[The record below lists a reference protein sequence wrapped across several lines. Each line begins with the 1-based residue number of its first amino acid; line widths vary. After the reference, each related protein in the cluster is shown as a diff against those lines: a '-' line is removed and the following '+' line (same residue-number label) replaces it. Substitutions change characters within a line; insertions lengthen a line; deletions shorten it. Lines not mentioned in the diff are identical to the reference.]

1 MSSLKTNVILNY
13 INTLASI
20 VFPLITFPYAAR
32 ILLPEGIGL
41 VNFQN
46 SIIGYITLLSSLG
59 IPLYAVREVARVR
72 DNLEERNRVT
82 VEIALLSLVLA
93 AGGYVIVFAVGE
105 LVPQINAHLS
115 LFYIL
120 SLSILFTALGVSWFY
135 TAIED
140 FKFITIRGLIIRC
153 LFVVALFVFVRSKDD
168 LLLYG
173 IVVVGSTV
181 GNNII
186 NFLHLRKFINIF
198 KIDWSRVNIARH
210 LKPSLSI
217 FVLNLSVSLYVQL
230 NPVMLGFLSDNTQV
244 GYYTAGSKLSNIIL
258 SVVTS
263 MATVLIPHVS
273 NMLQVH
279 DTEKYKQLITKV
291 YHYYMVLAIP
301 FTIGLIALSVP
312 LTLVICGK
320 SFYAASY
327 VTAITAPVIIFISI
341 TNIIGMQ
348 VLYPYGKEN
357 YVTYST
363 IGGAVINLIVDIPL
377 ILLWGSKGA
386 AISTVCAEFAV
397 LAIQVRLGRNYIPFK
412 YFDNSIKLYALSSI
426 IMGITV
432 WLTCSLFDKAIIQLL
447 VPTCVGVAV
456 YALILYYKKD
466 EILFSILRY
475 LHVNVK

>member
-1 MSSLKTNVILNY
+1 MSSLKNNVVLNY

-41 VNFQN
+41 FNFQN

-72 DNLEERNRVT
+72 DNVEERNRVT
-82 VEIALLSLVLA
+82 VEIALLSLILA

-140 FKFITIRGLIIRC
+140 FKFITVRGLIIRV
-153 LFVVALFVFVRSKDD
+153 LFVVALFLFVKSKED
-168 LLLYG
+168 LLIYG
-173 IVVVGSTV
+173 VVIVGSTV
-181 GNNII
+181 GNEFI
-186 NFLHLRKFINIF
+186 NFIHLRKFINIF
-198 KIDWSRVNIARH
+198 KLNWSKVNIFRH
-210 LKPSLSI
+210 LKPSFSI

-244 GYYTAGSKLSNIIL
+244 GYYTAGSKLSYIIL

-273 NMLQVH
+273 NMIQVH
-279 DTEKYKQLITKV
+279 DTEKFKQLITKV
-291 YHYYMVLAIP
+291 YHYYMALALP
-301 FTIGLIALSVP
+301 FTIGLIVLSVP
-312 LTLVICGK
+312 LTLVICGN
-320 SFYAASY
+320 SFYEASY
-327 VTAITAPVIIFISI
+327 VTAITAPVIIFVSI
-341 TNIIGMQ
+341 TNIIGFQ

-386 AISTVCAEFAV
+386 AIATFCAELAV
-397 LAIQVRLGRNYIPFK
+397 LLIQVRLGRSYIPFK
-412 YFDNSIKLYALSSI
+412 YFDDSIKLYVLSSI
-426 IMGITV
+426 LMGV
-432 WLTCSLFDKAIIQLL
+432 AVFLTSGLFNKPIIQLL
-447 VPTCVGVAV
+447 IPTCVGIVV
-456 YALILYYKKD
+456 YFLILYYKKD
-466 EILFSILRY
+466 DILFSVLRY
-475 LHVNVK
+475 IHVIK

>member
-1 MSSLKTNVILNY
+1 MSSLKNNVVLNY

-41 VNFQN
+41 FNFQN

-72 DNLEERNRVT
+72 DNVEERNRVT
-82 VEIALLSLVLA
+82 VEIALLSLILA

-140 FKFITIRGLIIRC
+140 FKFITVRGLIFRA
-153 LFVVALFVFVRSKDD
+153 LFVVALFLFVKSKED
-168 LLLYG
+168 LLIYG
-173 IVVVGSTV
+173 VVIVGSTV
-181 GNNII
+181 GNEFI
-186 NFLHLRKFINIF
+186 NFIHLRKFINIF
-198 KIDWSRVNIARH
+198 KLNWSKVNIFRH
-210 LKPSLSI
+210 LKPSFSI
-217 FVLNLSVSLYVQL
+217 FVLNLSASLYVQL

-273 NMLQVH
+273 NMIQVH
-279 DTEKYKQLITKV
+279 DAEKFKQLITKV
-291 YHYYMVLAIP
+291 YHYYMALALP
-301 FTIGLIALSVP
+301 FTIGLIVLSVP
-312 LTLVICGK
+312 LTLVICGN
-320 SFYAASY
+320 SFYEASY
-327 VTAITAPVIIFISI
+327 VTAITAPVIVFISI
-341 TNIIGMQ
+341 TNIIGLQ

-386 AISTVCAEFAV
+386 AIATFCAELAV
-397 LAIQVRLGRNYIPFK
+397 LLIQVRLGRSYIPFK
-412 YFDNSIKLYALSSI
+412 YFDDSIKLYVLSSI
-426 IMGITV
+426 LMGV
-432 WLTCSLFDKAIIQLL
+432 AVFLTSGLFNKPIIQLL
-447 VPTCVGVAV
+447 VPTCIGIVV
-456 YALILYYKKD
+456 YFLILYYKKD
-466 EILFSILRY
+466 DILFSVLRY
-475 LHVNVK
+475 IHVIK

>member
-1 MSSLKTNVILNY
+1 MSSLKNNVVLNY

-32 ILLPEGIGL
+32 ILLPDGIGL

-72 DNLEERNRVT
+72 DNVEERNRVT
-82 VEIALLSLVLA
+82 VEIALLSLILA

-140 FKFITIRGLIIRC
+140 FKFITVRGLIIRV
-153 LFVVALFVFVRSKDD
+153 LFVVALFLFVKSKED
-168 LLLYG
+168 LLIYG
-173 IVVVGSTV
+173 VIIVGSTV
-181 GNNII
+181 GNGFI
-186 NFLHLRKFINIF
+186 NFIHLRKFIHIFKLNWSKVNIF
-198 KIDWSRVNIARH
+198 RH
-210 LKPSLSI
+210 LKPSFSI
-217 FVLNLSVSLYVQL
+217 FILNLSVSLYVQL

-244 GYYTAGSKLSNIIL
+244 GYYTAGSKLSYIIL

-273 NMLQVH
+273 NMIQVH
-279 DTEKYKQLITKV
+279 DTEKFKQLITKV
-291 YHYYMVLAIP
+291 YHYYMALALP
-301 FTIGLIALSVP
+301 FTAGLIVLSVP
-312 LTLVICGK
+312 LTLVICGN
-320 SFYAASY
+320 SFYEASY

-341 TNIIGMQ
+341 TNIIGLQ

-386 AISTVCAEFAV
+386 AIATFCAELAV
-397 LAIQVRLGRNYIPFK
+397 LLIQVRLGRRYIPFK
-412 YFDNSIKLYALSSI
+412 YFDDSIKLYVLSSI
-426 IMGITV
+426 LMGV
-432 WLTCSLFDKAIIQLL
+432 AVFLTSGLFNKPIIQLL
-447 VPTCVGVAV
+447 IPTCVGIVV
-456 YALILYYKKD
+456 YFLILYYKKD
-466 EILFSILRY
+466 DILFSVLRY
-475 LHVNVK
+475 IHVIK

>member
-1 MSSLKTNVILNY
+1 MSSIKNNVLLNY

-72 DNLEERNRVT
+72 DNVEERNRVT
-82 VEIALLSLVLA
+82 VEIALLSLILA

-140 FKFITIRGLIIRC
+140 FKFITVRGLIIRA
-153 LFVVALFVFVRSKDD
+153 LFVVALFLFVKSKED
-168 LLLYG
+168 LLIYG
-173 IVVVGSTV
+173 VIIVGSTV
-181 GNNII
+181 GNEFI
-186 NFLHLRKFINIF
+186 NFIHLRKFINIF
-198 KIDWSRVNIARH
+198 KLNWSKVNIFRH
-210 LKPSLSI
+210 LKPSFSI

-273 NMLQVH
+273 NMIQAH
-279 DTEKYKQLITKV
+279 DTEKFKQLITKV
-291 YHYYMVLAIP
+291 YHYYMALALP
-301 FTIGLIALSVP
+301 FTAGLIVLSVP
-312 LTLVICGK
+312 LTLVICGN
-320 SFYAASY
+320 SFYEASY
-327 VTAITAPVIIFISI
+327 VTAITAPVIVFISI
-341 TNIIGMQ
+341 TNIIGLQ

-377 ILLWGSKGA
+377 IWLWGSKGA
-386 AISTVCAEFAV
+386 AIATFCAELAV
-397 LAIQVRLGRNYIPFK
+397 LLIQVRLGRRYIPFK
-412 YFDNSIKLYALSSI
+412 YFDDSIKLYVLSSI
-426 IMGITV
+426 LMGV
-432 WLTCSLFDKAIIQLL
+432 AVYLTSSLFNKPIIQLL
-447 VPTCVGVAV
+447 VPTCIGIVV
-456 YALILYYKKD
+456 YFLILYYKKD
-466 EILFSILRY
+466 DILFSVLRY
-475 LHVNVK
+475 IHVIK

>member
-1 MSSLKTNVILNY
+1 MSSLKNNVVLNY

-32 ILLPEGIGL
+32 ILLPDGIGL

-72 DNLEERNRVT
+72 DNVEERNRVT
-82 VEIALLSLVLA
+82 VEIALLSLILA

-140 FKFITIRGLIIRC
+140 FKFITVRGLIIRA
-153 LFVVALFVFVRSKDD
+153 LFVVALFLFVKSKED
-168 LLLYG
+168 LLIYG
-173 IVVVGSTV
+173 VIIVGSTV
-181 GNNII
+181 GNEFI
-186 NFLHLRKFINIF
+186 NFIHLRKFINIF
-198 KIDWSRVNIARH
+198 KLNWSKVNIFRH
-210 LKPSLSI
+210 LKPSFSI

-244 GYYTAGSKLSNIIL
+244 GYYTAGSKLSYIIL

-273 NMLQVH
+273 NMIQVH
-279 DTEKYKQLITKV
+279 DTEKFKQLITKV
-291 YHYYMVLAIP
+291 YHYYMALALP
-301 FTIGLIALSVP
+301 FTAGLIVLSVP
-312 LTLVICGK
+312 LTLVICGN
-320 SFYAASY
+320 SFYEASY

-341 TNIIGMQ
+341 TNIIGLQ

-386 AISTVCAEFAV
+386 AIATFCAELAV
-397 LAIQVRLGRNYIPFK
+397 LLIQVRLGRSYIPFK
-412 YFDNSIKLYALSSI
+412 YFDDSIKLYVLSSI
-426 IMGITV
+426 LMGV
-432 WLTCSLFDKAIIQLL
+432 AVYLTSSLFNKPIIQLL
-447 VPTCVGVAV
+447 VPTCIGIVV
-456 YALILYYKKD
+456 YFLILYYKKD
-466 EILFSILRY
+466 DILFSVLRY
-475 LHVNVK
+475 LHVIK

>member
-1 MSSLKTNVILNY
+1 MSSIKNNVLLNY

-72 DNLEERNRVT
+72 DNIEERNRVT
-82 VEIALLSLVLA
+82 VEIALLSLILA

-168 LLLYG
+168 LLIYG
-173 IVVVGSTV
+173 VVVVGSTV

-186 NFLHLRKFINIF
+186 NFFHLRKFINIF
-198 KIDWSRVNIARH
+198 KIDWSKLNIFRH
-210 LKPSLSI
+210 LKPSISI

-244 GYYTAGSKLSNIIL
+244 GYFTAGSKLSNIIL

-273 NMLQVH
+273 NMIQVH

-291 YHYYMVLAIP
+291 YHYYMALAIP
-301 FTIGLIALSVP
+301 FTIGLIVLSVP

-320 SFYAASY
+320 SFYDASY

-363 IGGAVINLIVDIPL
+363 IGGAVINLVVDIPL

-386 AISTVCAEFAV
+386 AISTVCAEFTV
-397 LAIQVRLGRNYIPFK
+397 LLIQVRLGKGYVPFK
-412 YFDNSIKLYALSSI
+412 YIDKNIILYSVSAV
-426 IMGITV
+426 IMGIV
-432 WLTCSLFDKAIIQLL
+432 VFLVRGLFENPIIQLL
-447 VPTCVGVAV
+447 VPTFIGIVI
-456 YALILYYKKD
+456 YSFILYYKKED
-466 EILFSILRY
+466 ILFSILRY
-475 LHVNVK
+475 IHVIK

>member
-1 MSSLKTNVILNY
+1 MSSLKNNVVLNY

-72 DNLEERNRVT
+72 DNVEERNRVT
-82 VEIALLSLVLA
+82 VEIALLSLILA

-140 FKFITIRGLIIRC
+140 FKFITVRGLIIRV
-153 LFVVALFVFVRSKDD
+153 LFVVALFLFVKSKED
-168 LLLYG
+168 LLIYG
-173 IVVVGSTV
+173 VVIVGSTV
-181 GNNII
+181 GNEFI
-186 NFLHLRKFINIF
+186 NFIHLRKFINIF
-198 KIDWSRVNIARH
+198 KLNWSKVNIFRH
-210 LKPSLSI
+210 LKPSFSI

-273 NMLQVH
+273 NMIQAH
-279 DTEKYKQLITKV
+279 DTEKFKQLITKV
-291 YHYYMVLAIP
+291 YHYYMALALP
-301 FTIGLIALSVP
+301 FTAGLIVLSVP
-312 LTLVICGK
+312 LTLVICGN
-320 SFYAASY
+320 SFYEASY

-341 TNIIGMQ
+341 TNIIGLQ

-386 AISTVCAEFAV
+386 AIATFCAELAV
-397 LAIQVRLGRNYIPFK
+397 LLIQVRLGRSYIPFK
-412 YFDNSIKLYALSSI
+412 YFDDSIKLYVLSSI
-426 IMGITV
+426 LMGV
-432 WLTCSLFDKAIIQLL
+432 AVYLTSSLFNKPIIQLL
-447 VPTCVGVAV
+447 VPTCIGIVV
-456 YALILYYKKD
+456 YFLILYYKKD
-466 EILFSILRY
+466 DILFSVLRY
-475 LHVNVK
+475 IHVIK

>member
-1 MSSLKTNVILNY
+1 MSSIKNNVVLNY

-72 DNLEERNRVT
+72 DNIEERNRVT
-82 VEIALLSLVLA
+82 VEIALLSLILA

-105 LVPQINAHLS
+105 LVPQIYAHLS

-168 LLLYG
+168 LLIYG
-173 IVVVGSTV
+173 VVVVGSTV

-186 NFLHLRKFINIF
+186 NFFHLRKFINIF
-198 KIDWSRVNIARH
+198 KIDWSKLNIFRH

-217 FVLNLSVSLYVQL
+217 FVLNLSISLYVQL
-230 NPVMLGFLSDNTQV
+230 NPVMLGFLSDNIQV
-244 GYYTAGSKLSNIIL
+244 GYFTAGSKLSNIIL

-273 NMLQVH
+273 NMIQVH

-291 YHYYMVLAIP
+291 YHYYMALAIP
-301 FTIGLIALSVP
+301 FTIGLIVLSVP

-320 SFYAASY
+320 SFYDASY

-363 IGGAVINLIVDIPL
+363 IGGAVINLVVDIPL

-386 AISTVCAEFAV
+386 AISTVCAEFTV
-397 LAIQVRLGRNYIPFK
+397 LLIQVRLGKGYVPFK
-412 YFDNSIKLYALSSI
+412 YIDKNIILYSVSAV
-426 IMGITV
+426 IMGIV
-432 WLTCSLFDKAIIQLL
+432 VFLVRGLFENPIIQLL
-447 VPTCVGVAV
+447 VPTFIGIVI
-456 YALILYYKKD
+456 YSFILYYKKED
-466 EILFSILRY
+466 ILFSILRY
-475 LHVNVK
+475 IHVIK

>member
-1 MSSLKTNVILNY
+1 MSSLKNNVVLNY

-32 ILLPEGIGL
+32 ILLPDGIGL

-72 DNLEERNRVT
+72 DNVEERNRVT
-82 VEIALLSLVLA
+82 VEIALLSLLLA

-140 FKFITIRGLIIRC
+140 FKFITVRGLIIRV
-153 LFVVALFVFVRSKDD
+153 LFVVALFLFVKSKED
-168 LLLYG
+168 LLIYG
-173 IVVVGSTV
+173 VIIVGSTV
-181 GNNII
+181 GNGFI
-186 NFLHLRKFINIF
+186 NFIHLRKFIHIFKLNWSKVNIF
-198 KIDWSRVNIARH
+198 RH
-210 LKPSLSI
+210 LKPSFSI
-217 FVLNLSVSLYVQL
+217 FILNLSASLYVQL

-244 GYYTAGSKLSNIIL
+244 GYYTAGSKLSYIIL

-273 NMLQVH
+273 NMIQVH
-279 DTEKYKQLITKV
+279 DTEKFKQLITKV
-291 YHYYMVLAIP
+291 YHYYMALALP
-301 FTIGLIALSVP
+301 FTAGLIVLSVP
-312 LTLVICGK
+312 LTLVLCGN
-320 SFYAASY
+320 SFYEASY

-341 TNIIGMQ
+341 TNIIGLQ

-386 AISTVCAEFAV
+386 AIATFCAELAV
-397 LAIQVRLGRNYIPFK
+397 LLMQVRLGRSYIPFK
-412 YFDNSIKLYALSSI
+412 YFDDSIKLYVLSSI
-426 IMGITV
+426 LMGV
-432 WLTCSLFDKAIIQLL
+432 AVYLTSSLFNKPIIQLL
-447 VPTCVGVAV
+447 VPTCIGIVV
-456 YALILYYKKD
+456 YFLILYYKKD
-466 EILFSILRY
+466 DILFSVLRY
-475 LHVNVK
+475 IHVIK

>member
-1 MSSLKTNVILNY
+1 MSSLKNNVVLNY

-41 VNFQN
+41 FNFKN

-72 DNLEERNRVT
+72 DNVEERNRVT
-82 VEIALLSLVLA
+82 VEIALLSLILA

-140 FKFITIRGLIIRC
+140 FKFITVRGLIIRV
-153 LFVVALFVFVRSKDD
+153 LFVVALFLFVKSKED
-168 LLLYG
+168 LLIYG
-173 IVVVGSTV
+173 VVIVGSTV
-181 GNNII
+181 GNEFI
-186 NFLHLRKFINIF
+186 NFIHLRKFINIF
-198 KIDWSRVNIARH
+198 KLNWSKVNIFRH
-210 LKPSLSI
+210 LKPSFSI

-273 NMLQVH
+273 NMIQAH
-279 DTEKYKQLITKV
+279 DTEKFKQLITKV
-291 YHYYMVLAIP
+291 YHYYMALALP
-301 FTIGLIALSVP
+301 FTAGLIVLSVP
-312 LTLVICGK
+312 LTLVICGN
-320 SFYAASY
+320 SFYEASY
-327 VTAITAPVIIFISI
+327 VTAITAPVIVFISI
-341 TNIIGMQ
+341 TNIIGLQ

-377 ILLWGSKGA
+377 IWLWGSKGA
-386 AISTVCAEFAV
+386 AIATFCAELAV
-397 LAIQVRLGRNYIPFK
+397 LLIQVRLGRRYIPFK
-412 YFDNSIKLYALSSI
+412 YFDDSIKLYVLSSI
-426 IMGITV
+426 LMGV
-432 WLTCSLFDKAIIQLL
+432 AVFLTSGLFNKPIIQLL
-447 VPTCVGVAV
+447 IPTCVGIVV
-456 YALILYYKKD
+456 YFLILYYKKD
-466 EILFSILRY
+466 DILFSVLRY
-475 LHVNVK
+475 IHVIK

>member
-1 MSSLKTNVILNY
+1 MSSLKNNVVLNY

-32 ILLPEGIGL
+32 ILLPDGIGL

-72 DNLEERNRVT
+72 DNVEERNRVT
-82 VEIALLSLVLA
+82 VEIALLSLILA

-140 FKFITIRGLIIRC
+140 FKFITVRGLIIRV
-153 LFVVALFVFVRSKDD
+153 LFVVALFLFVKSKED
-168 LLLYG
+168 LLIYG
-173 IVVVGSTV
+173 IIIVGSTV
-181 GNNII
+181 GNDLI
-186 NFLHLRKFINIF
+186 NFIHLRKFINIF
-198 KIDWSRVNIARH
+198 KLNWSKVNIFRH
-210 LKPSLSI
+210 LKPSFSI

-273 NMLQVH
+273 NMIQAH
-279 DTEKYKQLITKV
+279 DTEKFKQLITKV
-291 YHYYMVLAIP
+291 YHYYMALALP
-301 FTIGLIALSVP
+301 FTAGLIVLSVP
-312 LTLVICGK
+312 LTLVICGN
-320 SFYAASY
+320 SFYEASY
-327 VTAITAPVIIFISI
+327 VTAITAPVIVFISI
-341 TNIIGMQ
+341 TNIIGLQ

-377 ILLWGSKGA
+377 IWLWGSKGA
-386 AISTVCAEFAV
+386 AIATFCAELAV
-397 LAIQVRLGRNYIPFK
+397 LLIQVRLGRRYIPFK
-412 YFDNSIKLYALSSI
+412 YFDDSIKLYVLSSI
-426 IMGITV
+426 LMGV
-432 WLTCSLFDKAIIQLL
+432 AVFLTSGLFNKPIIQLL
-447 VPTCVGVAV
+447 IPTCVGIVV
-456 YALILYYKKD
+456 YFLILYYKKD
-466 EILFSILRY
+466 DILFSVLRY
-475 LHVNVK
+475 IHVIK

>member
-1 MSSLKTNVILNY
+1 MSSLKNNVVLNY
-13 INTLASI
+13 INTLASV

-32 ILLPEGIGL
+32 ILLPDGIGL
-41 VNFQN
+41 VNFQS

-72 DNLEERNRVT
+72 DNVEERNRVT
-82 VEIALLSLVLA
+82 VEIALLSLILA

-140 FKFITIRGLIIRC
+140 FKFITVRGLIIKV
-153 LFVVALFVFVRSKDD
+153 LFVVALFLFVKSKED
-168 LLLYG
+168 LLIYG
-173 IVVVGSTV
+173 VVIVGSTV
-181 GNNII
+181 GNEFI
-186 NFLHLRKFINIF
+186 NFIHLRKFINIF
-198 KIDWSRVNIARH
+198 KLNWSKVNIFRH
-210 LKPSLSI
+210 LKPSFSI

-244 GYYTAGSKLSNIIL
+244 GYYTAGSKLSYIIL

-273 NMLQVH
+273 NMIQVH
-279 DTEKYKQLITKV
+279 DTEKFKQLITKV
-291 YHYYMVLAIP
+291 YHYYMALALP
-301 FTIGLIALSVP
+301 FTIGLIVLSVP
-312 LTLVICGK
+312 LTLVICGN
-320 SFYAASY
+320 SFYEASY

-341 TNIIGMQ
+341 TNIIGLQ

-386 AISTVCAEFAV
+386 AIATFCAELAV
-397 LAIQVRLGRNYIPFK
+397 LLIQVRLGRRYIPFK
-412 YFDNSIKLYALSSI
+412 YFDDSIKLYVLSSI
-426 IMGITV
+426 LMGV
-432 WLTCSLFDKAIIQLL
+432 AVFLTSGLFNKPIIQLL
-447 VPTCVGVAV
+447 VPTCVGIVV
-456 YALILYYKKD
+456 YFLILYYKKD
-466 EILFSILRY
+466 DILFSVLRY
-475 LHVNVK
+475 IHVIK

>member
-13 INTLASI
+13 INTLTSI

-32 ILLPEGIGL
+32 ILLPDGIGL

-59 IPLYAVREVARVR
+59 IQLYAVREVARVR
-72 DNLEERNRVT
+72 DNVEERNRVT
-82 VEIALLSLVLA
+82 VEIALLSLILA

-140 FKFITIRGLIIRC
+140 FKFITVRGLIIRA
-153 LFVVALFVFVRSKDD
+153 LFVVALFLFVKSKED
-168 LLLYG
+168 LLIYG
-173 IVVVGSTV
+173 VIIVGSTV
-181 GNNII
+181 GNEFI
-186 NFLHLRKFINIF
+186 NFIHLRKFINIF
-198 KIDWSRVNIARH
+198 KLNWSKVNIFRH
-210 LKPSLSI
+210 LKPSFSI

-244 GYYTAGSKLSNIIL
+244 GYYTAGSKLSYIIL

-273 NMLQVH
+273 NMIQVH
-279 DTEKYKQLITKV
+279 DTEKFKQLITKV
-291 YHYYMVLAIP
+291 YHYYMALALP
-301 FTIGLIALSVP
+301 FTIGLIVLSVP
-312 LTLVICGK
+312 LTLVICGN
-320 SFYAASY
+320 SFYEASY

-341 TNIIGMQ
+341 TNIIGLQ

-386 AISTVCAEFAV
+386 AIATFCAELAV
-397 LAIQVRLGRNYIPFK
+397 LLIQVRLGRRYIPFK
-412 YFDNSIKLYALSSI
+412 YFDDNIKLYVLSSI
-426 IMGITV
+426 LMGV
-432 WLTCSLFDKAIIQLL
+432 AVYLTSGLFNKPIIQLL
-447 VPTCVGVAV
+447 VPTCIGIVV
-456 YALILYYKKD
+456 YFLILYYKKD
-466 EILFSILRY
+466 DILFSVLRY
-475 LHVNVK
+475 IHVIK

>member
-1 MSSLKTNVILNY
+1 MSSLKNNVVLNY

-32 ILLPEGIGL
+32 ILLPDGIGL

-72 DNLEERNRVT
+72 DNVEERNRVT
-82 VEIALLSLVLA
+82 VEIALLSLFLA

-140 FKFITIRGLIIRC
+140 FKFITVRGLIIRV
-153 LFVVALFVFVRSKDD
+153 LFVVALFLFVKSKED
-168 LLLYG
+168 LLIYG
-173 IVVVGSTV
+173 VIIVGSTV
-181 GNNII
+181 GNGFI
-186 NFLHLRKFINIF
+186 NFIHLRKFIHIFKLNWSKVNIF
-198 KIDWSRVNIARH
+198 RH
-210 LKPSLSI
+210 LKPSFSI
-217 FVLNLSVSLYVQL
+217 FILNLSVSLYVQL

-244 GYYTAGSKLSNIIL
+244 GYYTAGSKLSYIIL

-273 NMLQVH
+273 NMIQVH
-279 DTEKYKQLITKV
+279 DTEKFKQLITKV
-291 YHYYMVLAIP
+291 YHYYMALALP
-301 FTIGLIALSVP
+301 FTAGLIVLSVP
-312 LTLVICGK
+312 LTLVICGN
-320 SFYAASY
+320 SFYEASY

-341 TNIIGMQ
+341 TNIIGLQ

-386 AISTVCAEFAV
+386 AIATFCAELAV
-397 LAIQVRLGRNYIPFK
+397 LLIQVRLGRSYIPFK
-412 YFDNSIKLYALSSI
+412 YFDDNIKLYVLSSI
-426 IMGITV
+426 LMGV
-432 WLTCSLFDKAIIQLL
+432 AVYLTSGLFNKPIIQLL
-447 VPTCVGVAV
+447 VPTCIGIVV
-456 YALILYYKKD
+456 YFLILYYKKD
-466 EILFSILRY
+466 DILFSVLRY
-475 LHVNVK
+475 IHVIK

>member
-1 MSSLKTNVILNY
+1 MSSLKNNVVLNY

-32 ILLPEGIGL
+32 ILLPDGIGL

-72 DNLEERNRVT
+72 DNVEERNRVT
-82 VEIALLSLVLA
+82 VEIALLSLILA

-140 FKFITIRGLIIRC
+140 FKFITVRGLIIRV
-153 LFVVALFVFVRSKDD
+153 LFVVALFLFVKSKED
-168 LLLYG
+168 LLIYG
-173 IVVVGSTV
+173 VIIVGSTV
-181 GNNII
+181 GNEFI
-186 NFLHLRKFINIF
+186 NFIHLRKFINIF
-198 KIDWSRVNIARH
+198 KLNWSKVNIFRH
-210 LKPSLSI
+210 LKPSFSI
-217 FVLNLSVSLYVQL
+217 FVLNLSASLYVQL

-244 GYYTAGSKLSNIIL
+244 GYYTAGSKLSYIIL

-273 NMLQVH
+273 NMIQAH
-279 DTEKYKQLITKV
+279 DTEKFKQLITKV
-291 YHYYMVLAIP
+291 YHYYMALALP
-301 FTIGLIALSVP
+301 FTAGLIVLSVP
-312 LTLVICGK
+312 LTLVICGN
-320 SFYAASY
+320 SFYEASY

-341 TNIIGMQ
+341 TNIIGLQ

-377 ILLWGSKGA
+377 IWLWGSKGA
-386 AISTVCAEFAV
+386 AIATFCAELAV
-397 LAIQVRLGRNYIPFK
+397 LLIQVRLGRSYIPFK
-412 YFDNSIKLYALSSI
+412 YFDDNIKLYVLSSI
-426 IMGITV
+426 LMGV
-432 WLTCSLFDKAIIQLL
+432 AVFLTSGLFSKPIIQLL
-447 VPTCVGVAV
+447 VPTCVGIVV
-456 YALILYYKKD
+456 YFLILYYKKD
-466 EILFSILRY
+466 DILFSVLRY
-475 LHVNVK
+475 IHVIK

>member
-1 MSSLKTNVILNY
+1 MSSIKNNVLLNY

-46 SIIGYITLLSSLG
+46 SIISYITLLSSLG

-72 DNLEERNRVT
+72 DNIKERNRVT
-82 VEIALLSLVLA
+82 VEIALLSLILA
-93 AGGYVIVFAVGE
+93 AGGYVLVFVVGE

-153 LFVVALFVFVRSKDD
+153 LFVVALFAFVRSKED
-168 LLLYG
+168 LLIYG
-173 IVVVGSTV
+173 LVSVGYTV

-186 NFLHLRKFINIF
+186 NFFHLRKFINLFKTDWDKLDIF
-198 KIDWSRVNIARH
+198 RH
-210 LKPSLSI
+210 LRPSLKI
-217 FVLNLSVSLYVQL
+217 FVLNLSISLYVQL
-230 NPVMLGFLSDNTQV
+230 NPLMIGFLSDNTQV
-244 GYYTAGSKLSNIIL
+244 GYFTAGSKMSNIIL

-263 MATVLIPHVS
+263 MATVLLPHVS
-273 NMLQVH
+273 NMIHIH
-279 DTEKYKQLITKV
+279 DTEKFNQLITKV
-291 YHYYMVLAIP
+291 YHYYMALAFP
-301 FTIGLIALSVP
+301 FTIGLITLSVP
-312 LTLVICGK
+312 LTIVICGK
-320 SFYAASY
+320 AFYPAST

-341 TNIIGMQ
+341 TNIIGIQ

-363 IGGAVINLIVDIPL
+363 IGGAVINLILDIPL
-377 ILLWGSKGA
+377 ILLWGANGA
-386 AISTVCAEFAV
+386 AVSTFCAELTV
-397 LAIQVRLGRNYIPFK
+397 LLIQVRLGKGYIPFK
-412 YFDNSIKLYALSSI
+412 YFDKNIALYSIAAL
-426 IMGITV
+426 IMAVFVI
-432 WLTCSLFDKAIIQLL
+432 LTKDCFVKTIIQLL
-447 VPTCVGVAV
+447 IPTVVGIAI
-456 YALILYYKKD
+456 YTIILYYKQD
-466 EILFSILRY
+466 EILYAILKY
-475 LHVNVK
+475 LKIMK

>member
-1 MSSLKTNVILNY
+1 MSSLKNNVVLNY

-41 VNFQN
+41 FNFQN

-72 DNLEERNRVT
+72 DNVEERNRVT
-82 VEIALLSLVLA
+82 VEIALLSLILA

-140 FKFITIRGLIIRC
+140 FKFITVRGLIFRA
-153 LFVVALFVFVRSKDD
+153 LFVVALFLFVKSKED
-168 LLLYG
+168 LLIYG
-173 IVVVGSTV
+173 VIIVGSTV
-181 GNNII
+181 GNEFI
-186 NFLHLRKFINIF
+186 NFIHLRKFINIF
-198 KIDWSRVNIARH
+198 KLNWSKVNIFRH
-210 LKPSLSI
+210 LKPSFSI
-217 FVLNLSVSLYVQL
+217 FVLNLSASLYVQL

-244 GYYTAGSKLSNIIL
+244 GYYTAGSKLSYIIL

-263 MATVLIPHVS
+263 MSTVLIPHVS
-273 NMLQVH
+273 NMIQVH
-279 DTEKYKQLITKV
+279 DAEKFKQLITKV
-291 YHYYMVLAIP
+291 YHYYMALALP
-301 FTIGLIALSVP
+301 FTIGLIVLSVP
-312 LTLVICGK
+312 LTLVICGN
-320 SFYAASY
+320 SFYEASY
-327 VTAITAPVIIFISI
+327 VTAITAPVIIFVSI
-341 TNIIGMQ
+341 TNIIGFQ

-386 AISTVCAEFAV
+386 AIATFCAELAV
-397 LAIQVRLGRNYIPFK
+397 LLIEVRLARRYIPFK
-412 YFDNSIKLYALSSI
+412 FFDDSIKLYVLSSI
-426 IMGITV
+426 LMGV
-432 WLTCSLFDKAIIQLL
+432 AVFLTSGLFNKPIIQLL
-447 VPTCVGVAV
+447 VPTCVGIVV
-456 YALILYYKKD
+456 YFLILYYKKD
-466 EILFSILRY
+466 DILFSVLRY
-475 LHVNVK
+475 IHVIK

>member
-1 MSSLKTNVILNY
+1 MSSIKNNVVLNY

-72 DNLEERNRVT
+72 DNIEERNRVT
-82 VEIALLSLVLA
+82 VEIALLSLILA
-93 AGGYVIVFAVGE
+93 AGGYFIVFAVGE
-105 LVPQINAHLS
+105 LVPQIYAHLS

-168 LLLYG
+168 LLIYG
-173 IVVVGSTV
+173 VVVVGSTV

-186 NFLHLRKFINIF
+186 NFFHLRKFINIF
-198 KIDWSRVNIARH
+198 KIDWSKLNIFRH

-217 FVLNLSVSLYVQL
+217 FVLNLSISLYVQL
-230 NPVMLGFLSDNTQV
+230 NPVMLGFLSDNIQV
-244 GYYTAGSKLSNIIL
+244 GYFTAGSKLSNIIL

-273 NMLQVH
+273 NMIQVH

-291 YHYYMVLAIP
+291 YHYYMALAIP
-301 FTIGLIALSVP
+301 FTIGLIVLSVP

-320 SFYAASY
+320 SFYEASY

-386 AISTVCAEFAV
+386 AISTVCAEFTV
-397 LAIQVRLGRNYIPFK
+397 LLIQVRLGKGYVPFK
-412 YFDNSIKLYALSSI
+412 YIDKNIMLYSISAI
-426 IMGITV
+426 IMGIV
-432 WLTCSLFDKAIIQLL
+432 VFLTSGLFENPIIQLL
-447 VPTCVGVAV
+447 VPTFIGVAI
-456 YALILYYKKD
+456 YSTILYYKKED
-466 EILFSILRY
+466 ILFLILRY
-475 LHVNVK
+475 IHLIK

>member
-1 MSSLKTNVILNY
+1 MSSIKNNVVLNY

-72 DNLEERNRVT
+72 DNIEERNRVT
-82 VEIALLSLVLA
+82 VEIALLSLILA

-105 LVPQINAHLS
+105 LVPQIYAHLS

-168 LLLYG
+168 LLIYG
-173 IVVVGSTV
+173 VVVVGSTV

-186 NFLHLRKFINIF
+186 NFFHLRKFINIF
-198 KIDWSRVNIARH
+198 KIDWSKLNIFRH

-217 FVLNLSVSLYVQL
+217 FVLNLSISLYVQL
-230 NPVMLGFLSDNTQV
+230 NPVMLGFLSDNIQV
-244 GYYTAGSKLSNIIL
+244 GYFTAGSKLSNIIL

-273 NMLQVH
+273 NMIQVH
-279 DTEKYKQLITKV
+279 YTEKYKQLLTKV
-291 YHYYMVLAIP
+291 YHYYMALAIP
-301 FTIGLIALSVP
+301 FTIGLIVLSVP

-320 SFYAASY
+320 SFYDASY

-363 IGGAVINLIVDIPL
+363 IGGAVINLVVDIPL

-386 AISTVCAEFAV
+386 AISTVCAEFTV
-397 LAIQVRLGRNYIPFK
+397 LLIQVRLGKGYVPFK
-412 YFDNSIKLYALSSI
+412 YIDKNIILYSVSAV
-426 IMGITV
+426 IMGIV
-432 WLTCSLFDKAIIQLL
+432 VFLVRGLFENPIIQLL
-447 VPTCVGVAV
+447 VPTFIGIVI
-456 YALILYYKKD
+456 YSFILYYKKED
-466 EILFSILRY
+466 ILFSILRY
-475 LHVNVK
+475 IHVIK

>member
-1 MSSLKTNVILNY
+1 MSSIKNNVVLNY

-72 DNLEERNRVT
+72 DNIEERNRVT
-82 VEIALLSLVLA
+82 VEIALLSLILA

-105 LVPQINAHLS
+105 LVPQIYAHLS

-168 LLLYG
+168 LLIYG
-173 IVVVGSTV
+173 VVVVGSTV

-186 NFLHLRKFINIF
+186 NFFHLRKFINIF
-198 KIDWSRVNIARH
+198 KIDWSKLNIFRH

-217 FVLNLSVSLYVQL
+217 FVLNLSISLYVQL
-230 NPVMLGFLSDNTQV
+230 NPVMLGFLSDNIQV
-244 GYYTAGSKLSNIIL
+244 GYFTAGSKLSNIIL

-273 NMLQVH
+273 NMIQVH

-291 YHYYMVLAIP
+291 YHYYMALAIQ
-301 FTIGLIALSVP
+301 FTIGLIVLSVP

-320 SFYAASY
+320 SFYDASY

-363 IGGAVINLIVDIPL
+363 IGGAVINLVVDIPL

-386 AISTVCAEFAV
+386 AISTVCAEFTV
-397 LAIQVRLGRNYIPFK
+397 LLIQVRLGKGYVPFK
-412 YFDNSIKLYALSSI
+412 YIDKNIILYSVSAV
-426 IMGITV
+426 IMGIV
-432 WLTCSLFDKAIIQLL
+432 VFLVRGLFENPIIQLL
-447 VPTCVGVAV
+447 VPTFIGIVI
-456 YALILYYKKD
+456 YSFILYYKKED
-466 EILFSILRY
+466 ILFSILRY
-475 LHVNVK
+475 IHVIK

>member
-1 MSSLKTNVILNY
+1 MSSLKNNVVLNY

-32 ILLPEGIGL
+32 ILQPDGIGL

-72 DNLEERNRVT
+72 DNVEERNRVT
-82 VEIALLSLVLA
+82 VEIALLSLILA

-140 FKFITIRGLIIRC
+140 FKFITVRGLIIRA
-153 LFVVALFVFVRSKDD
+153 LFVVALFLFVKSKED
-168 LLLYG
+168 LLIYG
-173 IVVVGSTV
+173 IIIVGSTV
-181 GNNII
+181 GNEFI
-186 NFLHLRKFINIF
+186 NFIHLRKFINIF
-198 KIDWSRVNIARH
+198 KLNWSKVNIFRH
-210 LKPSLSI
+210 LKPSFSI
-217 FVLNLSVSLYVQL
+217 FVLNLSASLYVQL

-244 GYYTAGSKLSNIIL
+244 GYYTAGSKLSYIIL

-273 NMLQVH
+273 NMIQAH
-279 DTEKYKQLITKV
+279 DTEKFKQLITKV
-291 YHYYMVLAIP
+291 YHYYMALALP
-301 FTIGLIALSVP
+301 FTIGLIVLSVP
-312 LTLVICGK
+312 LTLVICGN
-320 SFYAASY
+320 SFYEASY

-341 TNIIGMQ
+341 TNIIGLQ

-377 ILLWGSKGA
+377 IWLWGSKGA
-386 AISTVCAEFAV
+386 AIATFCAELAV
-397 LAIQVRLGRNYIPFK
+397 LLIQVRLGRSYIPFK
-412 YFDNSIKLYALSSI
+412 YFDDSIKLYVLSSI
-426 IMGITV
+426 LMGV
-432 WLTCSLFDKAIIQLL
+432 AVFLTSGLFSKPIIQLL
-447 VPTCVGVAV
+447 VPTCVGIVV
-456 YALILYYKKD
+456 YFLILYYKKD
-466 EILFSILRY
+466 DILFSVLRY
-475 LHVNVK
+475 IHVIK

>member
-1 MSSLKTNVILNY
+1 MSSLKNNVVLNY

-32 ILLPEGIGL
+32 ILLPDGIGL

-72 DNLEERNRVT
+72 DNVEERNRVT
-82 VEIALLSLVLA
+82 VEIALLSLILA

-135 TAIED
+135 TAIEY
-140 FKFITIRGLIIRC
+140 FKFITVRGLIIRV
-153 LFVVALFVFVRSKDD
+153 LFVVALFLFVKSKED
-168 LLLYG
+168 LLIYG
-173 IVVVGSTV
+173 VIIVGSTV
-181 GNNII
+181 GNGFI
-186 NFLHLRKFINIF
+186 NFIHLRKFIHIFKLNWSKVNIF
-198 KIDWSRVNIARH
+198 RH
-210 LKPSLSI
+210 LKPSFSI
-217 FVLNLSVSLYVQL
+217 FILNLSVSLYVQL

-244 GYYTAGSKLSNIIL
+244 GYYTAGSKLSYIIL

-273 NMLQVH
+273 NMIQVH
-279 DTEKYKQLITKV
+279 DTEKFKQLITKV
-291 YHYYMVLAIP
+291 YHYYMALALP
-301 FTIGLIALSVP
+301 FTAGLIVLSVP
-312 LTLVICGK
+312 LTLVICGN
-320 SFYAASY
+320 SFYEASY

-341 TNIIGMQ
+341 TNIIGLQ

-386 AISTVCAEFAV
+386 AIATFCAELAV
-397 LAIQVRLGRNYIPFK
+397 LLIQVRLGRRYIPFK
-412 YFDNSIKLYALSSI
+412 YFDDSIKLYVLSSI
-426 IMGITV
+426 LMGV
-432 WLTCSLFDKAIIQLL
+432 AVFLTSGLFNKPIIQLL
-447 VPTCVGVAV
+447 IPTCVGIVV
-456 YALILYYKKD
+456 YFLILYYKKD
-466 EILFSILRY
+466 DILFSVLRY
-475 LHVNVK
+475 IHVIK

>member
-1 MSSLKTNVILNY
+1 MSSLKNNVVLNY

-72 DNLEERNRVT
+72 DNVEERNRVT
-82 VEIALLSLVLA
+82 VEIALLSLILA

-140 FKFITIRGLIIRC
+140 FKFITVRGLIIRA
-153 LFVVALFVFVRSKDD
+153 LFVVALFLFVKSKED
-168 LLLYG
+168 LLIYG
-173 IVVVGSTV
+173 VIIVGSTV
-181 GNNII
+181 GNEFI
-186 NFLHLRKFINIF
+186 NFIHLRKFINIF
-198 KIDWSRVNIARH
+198 KLNWSKVNIFRH
-210 LKPSLSI
+210 LKPSFSI

-244 GYYTAGSKLSNIIL
+244 GYYTAGSKLSYIIL

-273 NMLQVH
+273 NMIQVH

-291 YHYYMVLAIP
+291 YHYYMALALP
-301 FTIGLIALSVP
+301 FTIGLIVLSVP
-312 LTLVICGK
+312 LTLVICGN
-320 SFYAASY
+320 SFYEASY

-341 TNIIGMQ
+341 TNIIGLQ

-386 AISTVCAEFAV
+386 AIATFCAELAV
-397 LAIQVRLGRNYIPFK
+397 LLIQVRLGRSYIPFK
-412 YFDNSIKLYALSSI
+412 YFDDSIKLYVLSSI
-426 IMGITV
+426 LMGV
-432 WLTCSLFDKAIIQLL
+432 AVYLTSSLFNKPIIQLL
-447 VPTCVGVAV
+447 VPTCVGIVV
-456 YALILYYKKD
+456 YFLILYYKKD
-466 EILFSILRY
+466 DILFSVLRY
-475 LHVNVK
+475 IHVIK

>member
-1 MSSLKTNVILNY
+1 MSSLKNNVVLNY

-41 VNFQN
+41 FNFQN

-72 DNLEERNRVT
+72 DNVEERNRVT
-82 VEIALLSLVLA
+82 VEIALLSLILA

-140 FKFITIRGLIIRC
+140 FKFITVRGLIFRA
-153 LFVVALFVFVRSKDD
+153 LFLVALFLFVKSKED
-168 LLLYG
+168 LLIYG
-173 IVVVGSTV
+173 VIIVGSTV
-181 GNNII
+181 GNEFI
-186 NFLHLRKFINIF
+186 NFIHLRKFINIF
-198 KIDWSRVNIARH
+198 KLNWSKVNIFRH
-210 LKPSLSI
+210 LKPSFSI
-217 FVLNLSVSLYVQL
+217 FVLNLSASLYVQL

-244 GYYTAGSKLSNIIL
+244 GYYTAGSKLSYIIL

-263 MATVLIPHVS
+263 MSTVLIPHVS
-273 NMLQVH
+273 NMIQVH
-279 DTEKYKQLITKV
+279 DAEKFKQLITKV
-291 YHYYMVLAIP
+291 YHYYMALALP
-301 FTIGLIALSVP
+301 FTIGLIVLSVP
-312 LTLVICGK
+312 LTLVICGN
-320 SFYAASY
+320 SFYEASY
-327 VTAITAPVIIFISI
+327 VTAITAPVIIFVSI
-341 TNIIGMQ
+341 TNIIGFQ

-386 AISTVCAEFAV
+386 AIATFCAELAV
-397 LAIQVRLGRNYIPFK
+397 LLIEVRLARRYIPFK
-412 YFDNSIKLYALSSI
+412 FFDDCIKLYVLSSI
-426 IMGITV
+426 LMGV
-432 WLTCSLFDKAIIQLL
+432 AVFLTSGLFNKPIIQLL
-447 VPTCVGVAV
+447 VPTCVGIVV
-456 YALILYYKKD
+456 YFLILYYKKD
-466 EILFSILRY
+466 DILFSVLRY
-475 LHVNVK
+475 IHVIK

>member
-1 MSSLKTNVILNY
+1 MSSLKNNVVLNY

-41 VNFQN
+41 FNFQN

-72 DNLEERNRVT
+72 DNVEERNRVT
-82 VEIALLSLVLA
+82 VEIALLSLILA

-140 FKFITIRGLIIRC
+140 FKFITVRGLIIRA
-153 LFVVALFVFVRSKDD
+153 LFVVALFLFVKSKED
-168 LLLYG
+168 LLIYG
-173 IVVVGSTV
+173 VVIVGSTV
-181 GNNII
+181 GNEFI
-186 NFLHLRKFINIF
+186 NFIHLRKFINIF
-198 KIDWSRVNIARH
+198 KLNWSKVNIFRH
-210 LKPSLSI
+210 LKPSFSI

-273 NMLQVH
+273 NMIQAH
-279 DTEKYKQLITKV
+279 DTEKFKQLITKV
-291 YHYYMVLAIP
+291 YHYYMALALP
-301 FTIGLIALSVP
+301 FTAGLIVLSVP
-312 LTLVICGK
+312 LTLVICGN
-320 SFYAASY
+320 SFYEASY
-327 VTAITAPVIIFISI
+327 VTAITAPVIVFISI
-341 TNIIGMQ
+341 TNIIGLQ

-377 ILLWGSKGA
+377 IWLWGSKGA
-386 AISTVCAEFAV
+386 AIATFCAELAV
-397 LAIQVRLGRNYIPFK
+397 LLIQVRLGRRYIPFK
-412 YFDNSIKLYALSSI
+412 YFDDSIKLYVLSSI
-426 IMGITV
+426 LMGV
-432 WLTCSLFDKAIIQLL
+432 AVFLTSGLFNKPIIQLL
-447 VPTCVGVAV
+447 IPTCVGIVV
-456 YALILYYKKD
+456 YFLILYYKKD
-466 EILFSILRY
+466 DILFSVLRY
-475 LHVNVK
+475 IHVIK

>member
-1 MSSLKTNVILNY
+1 MSSLKNNVVLNY

-32 ILLPEGIGL
+32 ILLPDGIGL

-72 DNLEERNRVT
+72 DNVEERNRVT
-82 VEIALLSLVLA
+82 VEIALLSLILA

-140 FKFITIRGLIIRC
+140 FKFITVRGLIIRA
-153 LFVVALFVFVRSKDD
+153 LFVVALFLFVKSKED
-168 LLLYG
+168 LLIYG
-173 IVVVGSTV
+173 VIIVGSTV
-181 GNNII
+181 GNEFI
-186 NFLHLRKFINIF
+186 NFIHLRKFINIF
-198 KIDWSRVNIARH
+198 KLNWSKVNIFRH
-210 LKPSLSI
+210 LKPSFSI

-244 GYYTAGSKLSNIIL
+244 GYYTAGSKLSYIIL

-273 NMLQVH
+273 NMIQVH
-279 DTEKYKQLITKV
+279 DTEKFKQLITKV
-291 YHYYMVLAIP
+291 YHYYMALALP
-301 FTIGLIALSVP
+301 FTAGLIVLSVP
-312 LTLVICGK
+312 LTLVICGN
-320 SFYAASY
+320 SFYEASY

-341 TNIIGMQ
+341 TNIIGLQ

-386 AISTVCAEFAV
+386 AIATFCAELAV
-397 LAIQVRLGRNYIPFK
+397 LLIQVRLGRSYIPFK
-412 YFDNSIKLYALSSI
+412 YFDDSIKLYVLSSI
-426 IMGITV
+426 LMGV
-432 WLTCSLFDKAIIQLL
+432 AVYLTSSLFNKPIIQLL
-447 VPTCVGVAV
+447 VPTCIGIVV
-456 YALILYYKKD
+456 YFLILYYKKD
-466 EILFSILRY
+466 DILFSVLRY
-475 LHVNVK
+475 IHVIK

>member
-1 MSSLKTNVILNY
+1 MSSLKNNVVLNY
-13 INTLASI
+13 INTLTSI

-32 ILLPEGIGL
+32 ILLPDGIGL

-72 DNLEERNRVT
+72 DNVEERNRVT
-82 VEIALLSLVLA
+82 VEIALLSLILA
-93 AGGYVIVFAVGE
+93 AGGYVIVFAVGK

-140 FKFITIRGLIIRC
+140 FKFITVRGLIIRV
-153 LFVVALFVFVRSKDD
+153 LFVVALFLFVKSKED
-168 LLLYG
+168 LLIYG
-173 IVVVGSTV
+173 VIIVGSTV
-181 GNNII
+181 GNEFI
-186 NFLHLRKFINIF
+186 NFIHLRKFINIF
-198 KIDWSRVNIARH
+198 KLNWSKVNIFRH
-210 LKPSLSI
+210 LKPSFSI

-230 NPVMLGFLSDNTQV
+230 NPVMLGFLSYNTQV
-244 GYYTAGSKLSNIIL
+244 GYYTAGSKLSYIIL

-273 NMLQVH
+273 NMIQVH
-279 DTEKYKQLITKV
+279 DTEKFKQLITKV
-291 YHYYMVLAIP
+291 YHYYMALALP
-301 FTIGLIALSVP
+301 FTIGLIVLSVP
-312 LTLVICGK
+312 LTLVICGN
-320 SFYAASY
+320 SFYEASY

-341 TNIIGMQ
+341 TNIIGLQ
-348 VLYPYGKEN
+348 ILYPYGKEN

-386 AISTVCAEFAV
+386 AIATFCAELAV
-397 LAIQVRLGRNYIPFK
+397 LLTQVRLGRSYIPFK
-412 YFDNSIKLYALSSI
+412 YFDDSIKLYVLSSI
-426 IMGITV
+426 LMGV
-432 WLTCSLFDKAIIQLL
+432 AVYLTSSLFNKPIIQLL
-447 VPTCVGVAV
+447 VPTCIGIVV
-456 YALILYYKKD
+456 YFLILYYKKD
-466 EILFSILRY
+466 DILFSVLRY
-475 LHVNVK
+475 IHVIK

>member
-1 MSSLKTNVILNY
+1 MSSLKNNVVLNY

-32 ILLPEGIGL
+32 ILLPDGIGL

-72 DNLEERNRVT
+72 DNVEERNRVT
-82 VEIALLSLVLA
+82 VEIALLSLILA

-140 FKFITIRGLIIRC
+140 FKFITVRGLIIRV
-153 LFVVALFVFVRSKDD
+153 LFVVALFLFVKSKED
-168 LLLYG
+168 LLIYG
-173 IVVVGSTV
+173 VIIVGSTV
-181 GNNII
+181 GNEFI
-186 NFLHLRKFINIF
+186 NFIHLRKFINMF
-198 KIDWSRVNIARH
+198 KLNWSKVNVFRH
-210 LKPSLSI
+210 LKPSFSV

-244 GYYTAGSKLSNIIL
+244 GYYTAGSKLSYIIL

-273 NMLQVH
+273 NMIQVH
-279 DTEKYKQLITKV
+279 DTEKFKQLITKV
-291 YHYYMVLAIP
+291 YHYYMALALP
-301 FTIGLIALSVP
+301 FTIGLIVLSVP
-312 LTLVICGK
+312 LTLVICGN
-320 SFYAASY
+320 SFYEASY

-341 TNIIGMQ
+341 TNIIGLQ

-386 AISTVCAEFAV
+386 AIATFCAELAV
-397 LAIQVRLGRNYIPFK
+397 LLIQVRLGRSYIPFK
-412 YFDNSIKLYALSSI
+412 YFDDSIKLYVLSSI
-426 IMGITV
+426 LMGV
-432 WLTCSLFDKAIIQLL
+432 AVFLTSGLFNKPIIQLL
-447 VPTCVGVAV
+447 VPTCVGIVV
-456 YALILYYKKD
+456 YFLILYYKKD
-466 EILFSILRY
+466 DVLFSVLRY
-475 LHVNVK
+475 IHVIK

>member
-1 MSSLKTNVILNY
+1 MSSLKNNVVLNY
-13 INTLASI
+13 INTLASL

-41 VNFQN
+41 FNFQN

-72 DNLEERNRVT
+72 DNVEERNRVT
-82 VEIALLSLVLA
+82 VEIALLSLILA

-140 FKFITIRGLIIRC
+140 FKFITVRGLIIRV
-153 LFVVALFVFVRSKDD
+153 LFVVALFLFVKSKED
-168 LLLYG
+168 LLIYG
-173 IVVVGSTV
+173 VVIVGSTV
-181 GNNII
+181 GNEFI
-186 NFLHLRKFINIF
+186 NFIHLRKFINIF
-198 KIDWSRVNIARH
+198 KLNWSKVNIFRH
-210 LKPSLSI
+210 LKPSFSI

-273 NMLQVH
+273 NMIQAH
-279 DTEKYKQLITKV
+279 DTEKFKQLITKV
-291 YHYYMVLAIP
+291 YHYYMALALP
-301 FTIGLIALSVP
+301 FTIGLIVLSVP
-312 LTLVICGK
+312 LTLVICGN
-320 SFYAASY
+320 SFYEASY
-327 VTAITAPVIIFISI
+327 VTAITAPVIVFISI
-341 TNIIGMQ
+341 TNIIGLQ

-377 ILLWGSKGA
+377 IWLWGSKGA
-386 AISTVCAEFAV
+386 AIATFCAELAV
-397 LAIQVRLGRNYIPFK
+397 LLIQVRLGRRYIPFK
-412 YFDNSIKLYALSSI
+412 YFDDSIKLYVLSSI
-426 IMGITV
+426 LMGV
-432 WLTCSLFDKAIIQLL
+432 AVFLTSGLFNKPIIQLL
-447 VPTCVGVAV
+447 IPTCVGIVV
-456 YALILYYKKD
+456 YFLILYYKKD
-466 EILFSILRY
+466 DILFSVLRY
-475 LHVNVK
+475 IHVIK